1 METIICTIITSM
13 AGVAGSYLAITKSN
27 HEQEIKSAQ
36 KMQNIEDRINSLE
49 NKVDIHNHY
58 AEKIG
63 GIQISLVEMQKDIA
77 NLKKG

>member
-13 AGVAGSYLAITKSN
+13 AGIAGSYLAITKSN

-36 KMQNIEDRINSLE
+36 KMQNIEDRISSLE

-63 GIQISLVEMQKDIA
+63 GIQISLAEMQKDIA